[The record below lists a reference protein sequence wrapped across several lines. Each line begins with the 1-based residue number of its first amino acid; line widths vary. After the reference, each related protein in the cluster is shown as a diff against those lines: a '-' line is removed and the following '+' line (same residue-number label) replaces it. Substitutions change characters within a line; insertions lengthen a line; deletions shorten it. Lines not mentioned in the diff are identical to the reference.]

1 MFMNRFKSICGWSLQ
16 LLLASFFV
24 IQGIVKL
31 TGSPAWIS
39 RFRAWGYPDRFYFV
53 VGLAELL
60 GAVLLLIPRLA
71 KFGAV
76 ILIVVMVGATATHLI
91 HGEPQII
98 TTVVLATLLAIVL
111 YMRWGMTTGAGASN

>member
-1 MFMNRFKSICGWSLQ
+1 VSRFKSICCWVLQ
-16 LLLASFFV
+16 LLLAAFFA
-24 IQGIVKL
+24 IQGIAKL
-31 TGSPAWIS
+31 SGSPAWIS

-60 GAVLLLIPRLA
+60 GAVLLMIPRLA

-76 ILIVVMVGATATHLI
+76 MLVAVMVGATATHLI
-91 HGEPQII
+91 HGEPQIM

-111 YMRWGMTTGAGASN
+111 YIRRGTAARASGGS

>member
-1 MFMNRFKSICGWSLQ
+1 MNRFKSICGWVLQ
-16 LLLASFFV
+16 LLLAALFA
-24 IQGIVKL
+24 IQGIMKL
-31 TGSPAWIS
+31 SGSATWIS

-76 ILIVVMVGATATHLI
+76 MLIVVMVGATATHLI
-91 HGEPQII
+91 HRERQIM
-98 TTVVLATLLAIVL
+98 TTVILATLLAIVL
-111 YMRWGMTTGAGASN
+111 YMRRGTVTKASGPS

>member
-1 MFMNRFKSICGWSLQ
+1 VSRFKSICCWVLQ
-16 LLLASFFV
+16 LLLAAFFA

-31 TGSPAWIS
+31 SGSPAWIS

-76 ILIVVMVGATATHLI
+76 MLVAVMVEATATHLI
-91 HGEPQII
+91 HGEPQM

-111 YMRWGMTTGAGASN
+111 YIRRGTAARASGGS

>member
-1 MFMNRFKSICGWSLQ
+1 MNRFKSICGWVLQ
-16 LLLASFFV
+16 LLLAALFA
-24 IQGIVKL
+24 IQGITKL

-60 GAVLLLIPRLA
+60 GAVLLLIPRLG

-76 ILIVVMVGATATHLI
+76 MLIVIVVGATATHLI
-91 HGEPQII
+91 HRERQIM
-98 TTVVLATLLAIVL
+98 TTVILATLLAIVL
-111 YMRWGMTTGAGASN
+111 YMRRGTVTKASNTS

>member
-1 MFMNRFKSICGWSLQ
+1 MNRFKSICGWVLQ
-16 LLLASFFV
+16 SLLAALFA

-31 TGSPAWIS
+31 SGSSVWIS

-76 ILIVVMVGATATHLI
+76 MLIVVMAGATVTHLI
-91 HGEPQII
+91 HREPQFV
-98 TTVVLATLLAIVL
+98 TTIVLVALLAIVL
-111 YMRWGMTTGAGASN
+111 YMRRGTVTTASGSS